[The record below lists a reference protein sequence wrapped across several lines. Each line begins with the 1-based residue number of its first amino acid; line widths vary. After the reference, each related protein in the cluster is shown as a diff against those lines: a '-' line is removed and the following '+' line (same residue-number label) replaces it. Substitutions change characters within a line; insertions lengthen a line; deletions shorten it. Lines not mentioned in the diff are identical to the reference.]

1 MFNVVNNGKVVLK
14 GLEKLNINSEKTLP
28 LMRYIA
34 GDMKT
39 KVDFRFR
46 LSKNPN
52 GEAWAPLSLV
62 TISTRRNGSNKPLV
76 DTGELR
82 ASITSKVT
90 PTIAVVGT
98 NKEYAAYQNF
108 AVKKGELGTTE
119 VTETVREHTRRRR
132 GRTER
137 VRQHTRKREVSSP
150 WGDKPAREFIGFS
163 NNQKIAYAAIIRKYL
178 KTGKL

>member
-1 MFNVVNNGKVVLK
+1 MTQLTFVHWECCYDGR
-14 GLEKLNINSEKTLP
+14 IN
-28 LMRYIA
+28 
-34 GDMKT
+34 
-39 KVDFRFR
+39 
-46 LSKNPN
+46 
-52 GEAWAPLSLV
+52 
-62 TISTRRNGSNKPLV
+62 TR
-76 DTGELR
+76 T
-82 ASITSKVT
+82 AQ
-90 PTIAVVGT
+90 
-98 NKEYAAYQNF
+98 KEYAAYQNF

-137 VRQHTRKREVSSP
+137 VRQHTRRREVSSP

>member
-1 MFNVVNNGKVVLK
+1 MIKVVNNSAIVIK
-14 GLEKLNINSEKTLP
+14 GLEKLAKNSIDTRP
-28 LMRYIA
+28 LMLNIA
-34 GDMKT
+34 EDMKT

-46 LSKNPN
+46 QTKNPN
-52 GEAWAPLSLV
+52 GEAWESLSPV
-62 TISTRRNGSNKPLV
+62 TIARRRGGSSKPLN

-82 ASITSKVT
+82 ASITSKAT
-90 PTIAVVGT
+90 STTAVVGT

-119 VTETVREHTRRRR
+119 VTETVKEHTRKRR

-137 VRQHTRKREVSSP
+137 VRQHTRRREVSSP

-163 NNQKIAYAAIIRKYL
+163 NNQIKSYTTMIRKYL

>member
-1 MFNVVNNGKVVLK
+1 MIKVVNNSAIVIK
-14 GLEKLNINSEKTLP
+14 GLEKLAKNSIDTRS
-28 LMRYIA
+28 LMLEIA
-34 GDMKT
+34 EDMKT

-46 LSKNPN
+46 QTKNPN
-52 GEAWAPLSLV
+52 GEAWALLSPV
-62 TISTRRNGSNKPLV
+62 TVAMRRGGSKPLN
-76 DTGELR
+76 DTGELK
-82 ASITSKVT
+82 ASITSKAT
-90 PTIAVVGT
+90 RTAAIVGT

-137 VRQHTRKREVSSP
+137 VRQHTRRREVSSP

-163 NNQKIAYAAIIRKYL
+163 RNQVLNYRKMINNFL
-178 KTGKL
+178 KGGK

>member
-1 MFNVVNNGKVVLK
+1 MIKVVNNSAIVIK
-14 GLEKLNINSEKTLP
+14 GLEKLAKNSIDTRS
-28 LMRYIA
+28 LMLEIA
-34 GDMKT
+34 EDMKT

-46 LSKNPN
+46 QTKNPN
-52 GEAWAPLSLV
+52 GEAWALLSPV
-62 TISTRRNGSNKPLV
+62 TVAMRRGGSGKPLN
-76 DTGELR
+76 DTGELK
-82 ASITSKVT
+82 ASITSKAT
-90 PTIAVVGT
+90 RTAAIVGT

-137 VRQHTRKREVSSP
+137 VRQHTRTRNVSSP

-163 NNQKIAYAAIIRKYL
+163 RNQVLNYRKMINNYL
-178 KTGKL
+178 KGGK